1 LLDAGSAAH
10 ASECSGAAKANL
22 GFRDDERCP
31 VTTKVRWVLCPDDL
45 LDMTP
50 IKARDLIV
58 KCFYE
63 AQKETIGA
71 AGRKIGQAQNDADL
85 RNTVI
90 GAVRL
95 AFREAAADFDD
106 PTKGGLMA
114 AVQILARKSQQ
125 WGTPPDI
132 VEHHKGQIE
141 RVLQILD

>member
-1 LLDAGSAAH
+1 M
-10 ASECSGAAKANL
+10 
-22 GFRDDERCP
+22 
-31 VTTKVRWVLCPDDL
+31 TTYVRWFLDDADL

-63 AQKETIGA
+63 AQKETIAA
-71 AGRKIGQAQNDADL
+71 AGKRIGQVQNDDQL

-95 AFREAAADFDD
+95 AFRDAAADFDY
-106 PTKGGLMA
+106 PTKVSLMA

-132 VEHHKGQIE
+132 VEHHRAQIE
-141 RVLQILD
+141 RVLQILPGEES

>member
-1 LLDAGSAAH
+1 M
-10 ASECSGAAKANL
+10 
-22 GFRDDERCP
+22 
-31 VTTKVRWVLCPDDL
+31 TTEVRWVLCPDDL

-63 AQKETIGA
+63 AQKETICA
-71 AGRKIGQAQNDADL
+71 AGRKIGQVQNDAEL

-106 PTKGGLMA
+106 PTKGSLMA

-132 VEHHKGQIE
+132 VERHKAQIE

>member
-1 LLDAGSAAH
+1 MT
-10 ASECSGAAKANL
+10 SE
-22 GFRDDERCP
+22 
-31 VTTKVRWVLCPDDL
+31 TRWVLSAADL
-45 LDMTP
+45 LDITP

-71 AGRKIGQAQNDADL
+71 AGRKIGQVQNDVEL
-85 RNTVI
+85 RNTVV

-95 AFREAAADFDD
+95 AFREAAADFDN

-114 AVQILARKSQQ
+114 AVQILARKSQH

-132 VEHHKGQIE
+132 VEHHKAQIE
-141 RVLQILD
+141 RVLEMLN

>member
-1 LLDAGSAAH
+1 M
-10 ASECSGAAKANL
+10 
-22 GFRDDERCP
+22 
-31 VTTKVRWVLCPDDL
+31 TTYVRWFLDDADL

-63 AQKETIGA
+63 AQKETIAA
-71 AGRKIGQAQNDADL
+71 AGKRIGQAQNDAEL

-95 AFREAAADFDD
+95 AFREAAADFDY

-114 AVQILARKSQQ
+114 VVEILARKSQH

-132 VEHHKGQIE
+132 VERHKAQIE
-141 RVLQILD
+141 RVLQILSREES

>member
-1 LLDAGSAAH
+1 M
-10 ASECSGAAKANL
+10 
-22 GFRDDERCP
+22 
-31 VTTKVRWVLCPDDL
+31 TTTYVRWFLDDADL
-45 LDMTP
+45 LDMTL

-63 AQKETIGA
+63 AQKETIAA
-71 AGRKIGQAQNDADL
+71 AGEKIGQIQNDAEL

-106 PTKGGLMA
+106 PSKGGLMA
-114 AVQILARKSQQ
+114 AVQILARKSKQ

-132 VEHHKGQIE
+132 VEYHKAHIE
-141 RVLQILD
+141 RVLEVLH